1 MDIRELIVL
10 GGVVLVVLVVGHGLW
25 SAWSKHRSRLRMRI
39 EPELVPADDE
49 EDWLNAELPTGNA
62 RVVQPDEA
70 QPAETESAPVEAV
83 EQPAAEEPAPQ
94 QQRTAPPPRETDFF
108 AERNADDAPAPQQP
122 RPQPAAPAPALAD
135 AGGRQEAP
143 AAKPEDEAQKGAANA
158 PVEERALIVVHVLAP
173 AGQRFAG
180 DALLAALRAAGLKYG
195 AMKIF
200 HRLQP
205 QSQKTVFSVANA
217 VEPGYFDLG
226 GDCSSP
232 GVTAFLELTGAE
244 QDFAALD
251 DLMQTAQ
258 SIAEALG
265 GALQDERRRPFT
277 SSTLER
283 YRGRVASFVR
293 QHTSA

>member
-1 MDIRELIVL
+1 
-10 GGVVLVVLVVGHGLW
+10 
-25 SAWSKHRSRLRMRI
+25 MRI

-83 EQPAAEEPAPQ
+83 EQPAADEPAPPP
-94 QQRTAPPPRETDFF
+94 RTAPPPREADFF
-108 AERNADDAPAPQQP
+108 AERNAADAPAPQQP
-122 RPQPAAPAPALAD
+122 RPQPAPALAD
-135 AGGRQEAP
+135 AGGRREAP
-143 AAKPEDEAQKGAANA
+143 AAKPEDEAQKGTANA

-244 QDFAALD
+244 RDFAALD

-293 QHTSA
+293 QHPSA

>member
-10 GGVVLVVLVVGHGLW
+10 GGIVLVVLVIGHGLW
-25 SAWSKHRSRLRMRI
+25 SAWSKHRGRLKMRI
-39 EPELVPADDE
+39 EPELVPADDD
-49 EDWLNAELPTGNA
+49 EDWLRAELPAGGA
-62 RVVQPDEA
+62 RVVRLDEA
-70 QPAETESAPVEAV
+70 EPERTEPAPVEAADQSATD
-83 EQPAAEEPAPQ
+83 EPAPPPAKTDFLAGSNADDEPERQQQWPQPAPAFADAGDRRQAPAAEPEEEA
-94 QQRTAPPPRETDFF
+94 
-108 AERNADDAPAPQQP
+108 
-122 RPQPAAPAPALAD
+122 
-135 AGGRQEAP
+135 QEA
-143 AAKPEDEAQKGAANA
+143 AADPV
-158 PVEERALIVVHVLAP
+158 VEERELIVVHVLAP
-173 AGQRFAG
+173 SGERFAG

-232 GVTAFLELTGAE
+232 GVTAFLQLTGAE
-244 QDFAALD
+244 RDFAALD
-251 DLMQTAQ
+251 DLIQATQ

-265 GALQDERRRPFT
+265 GALRDERRQPFT

-283 YRGRVASFVR
+283 YRGRVANFVQ

>member
-1 MDIRELIVL
+1 
-10 GGVVLVVLVVGHGLW
+10 
-25 SAWSKHRSRLRMRI
+25 MRI

-83 EQPAAEEPAPQ
+83 EQPAAEEPAPP
-94 QQRTAPPPRETDFF
+94 QRTAPPPSEADFF
-108 AERNADDAPAPQQP
+108 AERNADHAPAPQQP
-122 RPQPAAPAPALAD
+122 RPQPALAAPAFAD
-135 AGGRQEAP
+135 AGGGQEAP
-143 AAKPEDEAQKGAANA
+143 AAKPEDAAQKGAANA
-158 PVEERALIVVHVLAP
+158 PLEERALIVVHVLAP

>member
-25 SAWSKHRSRLRMRI
+25 SAWSKHRGRLKMRI
-39 EPELVPADDE
+39 EPELVPADDD
-49 EDWLNAELPTGNA
+49 EDWLHAEFPAGGA
-62 RVVQPDEA
+62 RVVRLDEA
-70 QPAETESAPVEAV
+70 EPEQTEPAPAEAADQSATDEPTPTPPEETDFLAGSNADDEPERRQQWPQPVPAV
-83 EQPAAEEPAPQ
+83 ADAGDRREPPAAEPEDQA
-94 QQRTAPPPRETDFF
+94 
-108 AERNADDAPAPQQP
+108 
-122 RPQPAAPAPALAD
+122 
-135 AGGRQEAP
+135 QEA
-143 AAKPEDEAQKGAANA
+143 AADPV
-158 PVEERALIVVHVLAP
+158 VEERALIVVHVLAP
-173 AGQRFAG
+173 AGERFAG

-232 GVTAFLELTGAE
+232 GVTAFLQLTGAE
-244 QDFAALD
+244 RDFAALD
-251 DLMQTAQ
+251 DLIQATQ
-258 SIAEALG
+258 SIADALG
-265 GALQDERRRPFT
+265 GALRDERRQPFT

-283 YRGRVASFVR
+283 YRGRVANFVQ